1 MTDPTMIEAE
11 SVSGSTK
18 KLPFEGLVVVELG
31 ARVGAA
37 ACGSLLAMAGAT
49 IIAVEPEGPGAVG
62 KYKTRSI
69 SVVGKRSIVVRKND
83 KTDQALLRHAL
94 DAADVVLLSS
104 DLPSELPVDWKAG
117 ADCIVC
123 DITALAEHRPH
134 SGLLCDKLVQALTG
148 IAAVTGTAES
158 TATMSDAAILDL
170 GSGIYAAAAIA
181 AALRVRRQHGG
192 GQHIECSMYGAGIN
206 GLVTFLPFHFE
217 GKVPPRGGNR
227 HPMCAPW
234 NAYEAS
240 DGWLLLCSANDD
252 QWKRLCRVMDRP
264 ELGIEGALVK
274 LADRVKRVDEVDTV
288 VQAWIASKTVEEAVA
303 TLRDAD
309 IASGPIAEVAALPQ
323 DPNVRHR
330 NMVRHTH
337 CPERNG
343 SIDIPGPPLTF
354 GNAATQIPKRD
365 ADREFVLGLPLKKHP
380 ANANAAQVQPLAG
393 LRVLE
398 IGQYTTAPLA
408 AKHMASLGAEVIK
421 IEPITGEASRAWPPH
436 LDGESYFFTLNN
448 TNKRSLALDLRAE
461 EDRAVFVDLLKTS
474 DVLVENLKP
483 GSLARLGF
491 SDTELRAINPR
502 LVYCAVS
509 GYGADSIY
517 PGRPAFDTVIQAMY
531 GLMDL
536 TRTDDVPTKI
546 GISIAD
552 TTGGMM
558 GLFCILAMLEQR
570 EFSGQGSFI
579 DLAMQ
584 DVVVW
589 LTHTAWQASGRS
601 PHVVLTCN
609 DGEVAV
615 MADHSAINACLLPA
629 KIELNS
635 STRQQ
640 VADALMAAGI
650 AAAPVRTVDE
660 VGASERGK
668 FIRMT
673 KSGSKLWPLLELP
686 FKLSRMESY
695 ELRPIEALG
704 GANKDFARRTAS

>member
-1 MTDPTMIEAE
+1 MKEPTNL
-11 SVSGSTK
+11 SPFTG
-18 KLPFEGLVVVELG
+18 KLPFEGLVVLELG
-31 ARVGAA
+31 ARIGAA

-49 IIAVEPEGPGAVG
+49 VIAVEPDDPAPIG

-69 SVVGKRSIVVRKND
+69 SVAGKRSIVVRKND
-83 KTDQALLRHAL
+83 KTDRELLRHAL

-104 DLPSELPVDWKAG
+104 DLPSELPTDWKAG

-123 DITALAEHRPH
+123 DVTALSERQPH
-134 SGLLCDKLVQALTG
+134 DELLCDKLVQALTG

-158 TATMSDAAILDL
+158 TATLSDAAILDL

-181 AALRVRRQHGG
+181 AAIRVRRQHGG
-192 GQHIECSMYGAGIN
+192 GQRIECSMYGTGIN

-252 QWKRLCRVMDRP
+252 QWKRLCGAMGRP
-264 ELGIEGALVK
+264 ELGVEGHLVK
-274 LADRVKRVDEVDTV
+274 LADRVKRVDEVDAA
-288 VQAWIASKTVEEAVA
+288 VQGWISSKTVEDVVA
-303 TLRDAD
+303 TLRNVD
-309 IASGPIAEVAALPQ
+309 IASGPIAEVAELPL
-323 DPNVRHR
+323 DLNVKHR
-330 NMVRHTH
+330 NMVRQLRS
-337 CPERNG
+337 PEQSG
-343 SIDIPGPPLTF
+343 DIDIPGPPLIF
-354 GNAATQIPKRD
+354 GKAAMQIPNRD
-365 ADREFVLGLPLKKHP
+365 ADREFVRSLPLKK
-380 ANANAAQVQPLAG
+380 AQSNANTAQVMPLAG

-398 IGQYTTAPLA
+398 IGQYTTAPLS

-436 LDGESYFFTLNN
+436 LDGNSYFFTLNN
-448 TNKRSLALDLRAE
+448 TNKRSLALDLRAAA
-461 EDRAVFVDLLKTS
+461 DRAVFADLIKNS

-491 SDTELRAINPR
+491 SDKELRTINPK
-502 LVYCAVS
+502 LIYCAIS

-517 PGRPAFDTVIQAMY
+517 PGRPAFDTVVQAMY

-536 TRTDDVPTKI
+536 TRTDGVPTKI
-546 GISIAD
+546 GVSIAD

-570 EFSGQGSFI
+570 DLSGHGSFI

-589 LTHTAWQASGRS
+589 LTHTAWQAKGRS
-601 PHVVLTCN
+601 LHVVLTCS

-615 MADHSAINACLLPA
+615 IADYSAINACLIPA
-629 KIELNS
+629 KVELSS

-640 VADALMAAGI
+640 VVEILIAAGI
-650 AAAPVRTVDE
+650 PAAPVRTVDE

-668 FIRMT
+668 FIRMV
-673 KSGSKLWPLLELP
+673 KSGNNLWPLLELP
-686 FKLSRMESY
+686 FKLSRMQKY

-704 GANKDFARRTAS
+704 GANKDFARRTPS